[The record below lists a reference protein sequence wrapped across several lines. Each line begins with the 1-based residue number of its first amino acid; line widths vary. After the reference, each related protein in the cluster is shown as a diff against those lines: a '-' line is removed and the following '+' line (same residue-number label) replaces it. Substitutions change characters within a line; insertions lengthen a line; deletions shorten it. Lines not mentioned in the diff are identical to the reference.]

1 MSASRKALQTARYNA
16 LRELEGLQEFGPT
29 CYKPS
34 MADHDVILDAL
45 CFLYLTFSH
54 ATDGELTGDEM
65 RAVAN
70 KIREWAPNASLEV
83 IGGILKKTVGS
94 YKALPDRT
102 SRCAQAAESA
112 VTLRDNLSFDSLY
125 TVLRDLQS
133 IAEAD
138 GVVSE
143 EEKNFIAD
151 IANKFGVSAAQ

>member
-1 MSASRKALQTARYNA
+1 MAS
-16 LRELEGLQEFGPT
+16 
-29 CYKPS
+29 
-34 MADHDVILDAL
+34 DHDVILDAL

-65 RAVAN
+65 RTVAN
-70 KIREWAPNASLEV
+70 KIREWAPNTSLEV
-83 IGGILKKTVGS
+83 IGGILKKTVAN
-94 YKALPDRT
+94 YKALPDRKT
-102 SRCAQAAESA
+102 RCAKASDCALS
-112 VTLRDNLSFDSLY
+112 LRDNLSFDSLY

-151 IANKFGVSAAQ
+151 ISDKFGVSAAH